1 MGCAWDKLIKMLLA
15 RPFGSRIKTSKV
27 VKMDKND
34 LTAHAMPDNSE
45 DSGTEDILSDDFSGW
60 IQMSSLLVV

>member
-1 MGCAWDKLIKMLLA
+1 MLLLLGPSDVL
-15 RPFGSRIKTSKV
+15 RQIHVGLRQVKT
-27 VKMDKND
+27 DKND
-34 LTAHAMPDNSE
+34 LTAHAMLDNSE